1 MGLFPYDKCEREKKK
16 HSHKDWQATQKG
28 QNITDI

>member
-1 MGLFPYDKCEREKKK
+1 MTNVSERERDKK
-16 HSHKDWQATQKG
+16 HLNKDWQATQKG

>member
-1 MGLFPYDKCEREKKK
+1 MTNVRGRDKKN
-16 HSHKDWQATQKG
+16 HLHKDWQATQKG